1 MDYKETVEWLKSYKD
16 MYYRLEFINNKM
28 EGVKAISY
36 TEEAPGTAVP
46 KSIND
51 YIQEKEEIECEMA
64 KIKTAINSLENIRLR
79 NILNYKFIEFMNIR
93 QIARTMH
100 YSGKYIYELYNQ
112 GILQIMK
119 HPEKTEKICA
129 IIVS

>member
-1 MDYKETVEWLKSYKD
+1 MISMDYKQTVEWLKSYKEK
-16 MYYRLEFINNKM
+16 YYKVEFLNNKM

-51 YIQEKEEIECEMA
+51 YIQEKEELELEMLE
-64 KIKTAINSLENIRLR
+64 IKNTINALENIKLR
-79 NILNYKFIEFMNIR
+79 YILNYKFIEFMNIR

-119 HPEKTEKICA
+119 DMEKSEK
-129 IIVS
+129 